1 MDEVYQQFQETT
13 ISDKGLTWNTDLLET
28 LELENL
34 LLMAKQTM
42 NAAENRKESRGAH
55 ARDDFKDRDDANWM
69 KHTVT
74 YIKDLKSG
82 KVDIGY
88 RKVNLETLDAKEFP
102 TVPPKKRVYWNIW
115 KSFPHYIFHQKVDLP
130 NRKVA
135 VNVVHNPLLV
145 VISQQL
151 GSLSVESK

>member
-102 TVPPKKRVYWNIW
+102 TVPPKKRVY
-115 KSFPHYIFHQKVDLP
+115 
-130 NRKVA
+130 
-135 VNVVHNPLLV
+135 
-145 VISQQL
+145 
-151 GSLSVESK
+151 